1 MDRSA
6 ARLAAALTTSLSARP
21 PALATSAHDLLTVD
35 LTARSGALALAS
47 ARQQCRSLLH
57 ARDGVDEWTI
67 SAEIRPP
74 TVRAFEAAAA
84 ELLASVGEA
93 LDREWQSSC
102 AACGQAVRIAG
113 WRWEEALDADLA
125 HRQPTARRATC
136 AACRALGRRGGDAS
150 TMLPSEVPAAAVLES
165 EIRARVEGRFA
176 GAVDGAAARW
186 STRQLRSLD
195 ALSSAL
201 ERSTESAV
209 MLGAL
214 RLTLTEA
221 AAAMARPHRAG
232 RPWWEIA
239 PWQALLD
246 AIDAR
251 RRMYLTAR
259 PVPPQLTMSS
269 DLSALTYPGGGAI
282 VVRGGVTARTSLAAL
297 VTRTPA
303 IRVALL
309 RITVGGN
316 ADELNDRII
325 AARWAGDKSEPDQ
338 LLTALQSNDAGVIAA
353 ALARLFVAMNPLMH
367 HDPLLVIDLDESPDQ
382 LAGVLTAVS
391 LAGGAGAIT
400 RRLDDDNTP
409 GLTLTVKLSDQP
421 EKATPSLS
429 NIARLCELVVAH
441 GEPVTPQR
449 LLPAYAAA
457 RARATHAAGELLDAT
472 TFANELRDI
481 ADLHATLRPAGSFDQ
496 LIAVA
501 GGRIFVEGRAERHR
515 LATPAADRA
524 DAAAFALVDAL
535 DAGEAIDE
543 SLVALDADPIGIEP
557 ALRSAMVDA
566 YTTVVDGDRHARAS
580 RSDLASE
587 RLAILAGLLDL
598 GPRMGLYVAVA
609 LALAAQS
616 VDGRPL
622 GARTT
627 VDPIDSSPPL
637 RMRSDRAA
645 YDAVDAV
652 LYRRGRAVL
661 FCEVVTGPLPIG
673 ELLLQRHTQIAS
685 DPESVRLLVLAPAL
699 VPLLQL
705 RLAGDER
712 LAAAWESGNW
722 HLLAA
727 DRVAA
732 LACLEAPRLADLEGH
747 LGVEPPQRH
756 AAQLDLASLG
766 WGAGDSAPVEP
777 PDTLF

>member
-6 ARLAAALTTSLSARP
+6 ARLAAALAERSQTSAASAR
-21 PALATSAHDLLTVD
+21 DQLTVD
-35 LTARSGALALAS
+35 LTARSGSLALAS
-47 ARQQCRSLLH
+47 GQQQCRSLLH
-57 ARDGVDEWTI
+57 ARDAVDEWMI
-67 SAEIRPP
+67 AAEIRPP
-74 TVRAFEAAAA
+74 TVRAYEAAAA
-84 ELLASVGEA
+84 EFLAAVGEA
-93 LDREWQSSC
+93 LDREWQSGC
-102 AACGQAVRIAG
+102 AACGQAVRVSA
-113 WRWEEALDADLA
+113 WRWEEALDADHA

-150 TMLPSEVPAAAVLES
+150 TLLPSQVAAATPLEP
-165 EIRARVEGRFA
+165 EVRARVEGRFA

-221 AAAMARPHRAG
+221 AAAMARPHRSG

-259 PVPPQLTMSS
+259 PVPPQLTMSG

-282 VVRGGVTARTSLAAL
+282 VVRGGGTARTSLAAL
-297 VTRTPA
+297 VARTPT
-303 IRVALL
+303 IPVALL
-309 RITVGGN
+309 HITVGGN
-316 ADELNDRII
+316 ADELSDRAI
-325 AARWAGDKSEPDQ
+325 AARWAGAQSEPDP
-338 LLTALQSNDAGVIAA
+338 LLTALQSNDAVTIAA
-353 ALARLFVAMNPLMH
+353 SLARLLVAMNPLMH
-367 HDPLLVIDLDESPDQ
+367 HDPLLVIDLDESPEQ

-391 LAGGAGAIT
+391 LAGAAGRIT

-409 GLTLTVKLSDQP
+409 GLTLTVKLGQP
-421 EKATPSLS
+421 AEKATQSLS
-429 NIARLCELVVAH
+429 MVARLSELVVAH

-449 LLPAYAAA
+449 ILPAYAAA
-457 RARATHAAGELLDAT
+457 RARAAHAAGELLDAT
-472 TFANELRDI
+472 TFAAELHKVVEI
-481 ADLHATLRPAGSFDQ
+481 YATLRPSGSFDQ

-501 GGRIFVEGRAERHR
+501 DGRIFVEGRAERER

-535 DAGEAIDE
+535 E
-543 SLVALDADPIGIEP
+543 SGGDVDQALVLLDADPIGIEP
-557 ALRSAMVDA
+557 ALRSAMLDA
-566 YTTVVDGDRHARAS
+566 YTTVVDGERQAR
-580 RSDLASE
+580 RSGDDLVRE
-587 RLAILAGLLDL
+587 RFALIAGLLEL

-609 LALAAQS
+609 PSLAAHI
-616 VDGRPL
+616 VGGRML
-622 GARTT
+622 AARTT

-637 RMRSDRAA
+637 RTRSDRDA
-645 YDAVDAV
+645 YDAVDAI

-661 FCEVVTGPLPIG
+661 FCEVINGPLPIG
-673 ELLLQRHTQIAS
+673 ELLLQRHAQIAS
-685 DPESVRLLVLAPAL
+685 DQEAVRLLVLAPAL

-732 LACLEAPRLADLEGH
+732 LTRLEAPRLTDLEGH

-756 AAQLDLASLG
+756 AAQLDLTSLG

-777 PDTLF
+777 PDALS